1 MKKTWNYDE
10 PLGVKIVGYAIA
22 IILMLGIAFGL
33 MCLSGWLIMLLW
45 NAILPTVFSGVS
57 AITFWQAVGI
67 DALLWLLFGG
77 IGKLILKL
85 WEKD

>member
-10 PLGVKIVGYAIA
+10 PFWVNLLGYTIA
-22 IILMLGIAFGL
+22 IILAIGIAFGL

-57 AITFWQAVGI
+57 AITFWKAVGI
-67 DALLWLLFGG
+67 DILLWLLFGG
-77 IGKLILKL
+77 LGKIILAL
-85 WEKD
+85 WKN